1 MQHVVIW
8 LVRLLPPNRAAILY
22 LFFFIYFIFCGCS
35 EAVVATKTG
44 STVNQFQA
52 KLRQE
57 QKQHSVII
65 ARVSAKIK
73 RATRKKDAENKMHLN
88 WSSAKEAKQGQ
99 ISDLHSRK

>member
-1 MQHVVIW
+1 LARTFAATKSSSHP
-8 LVRLLPPNRAAILY
+8 LP
-22 LFFFIYFIFCGCS
+22 FFFIYFTFCGCS